1 VLKTYCLEKKKLIIQ
16 FILYL
21 LLSIYASFLH
31 AAVGKP
37 LPIKEVIVGVNHM
50 HKKAL
55 QKHSIYQPYTTF
67 LGMPIKKWLYQWGNH
82 HFNLEKIKND
92 CAAIEAT
99 YGYRIRKASNKKEKI
114 KLMATRD
121 KAIKRKENL
130 AKNGNRLMRMGEKPL
145 YYDPIYVHH
154 NEKIF
159 LNYLHSKGYL
169 DAEIITKTDLKKSSI
184 RVTYSIKPKN
194 LYKIISTRLQA
205 SDQAIDTLL
214 ANHSNESLIK
224 IGDPY
229 GYQNFVNEQE
239 RIINLLS
246 DNGYFEFNEQY
257 VHFIAD
263 RSDGDHT
270 IAVTTVVDLP
280 DPKMAYHKT
289 KIGRIVVDLTTQ
301 QDHASSITC
310 VLTKVCQGLYF
321 LVPSDGYPL
330 DDIAAKIP
338 LRPGDL
344 YNKSKIL
351 ETYERLHRI
360 ATFGSIAILPKIE
373 GDELVI
379 YIHAKPDERIR
390 FQIEIGGQCV
400 NLNLN
405 KLRPAIKLNPI
416 IKRVGGL
423 GILQIEAS
431 VALREDFVT
440 QRFHR
445 NITYGL
451 RGKFTTP
458 CFILF
463 LSRKTNLMVEKFN
476 PTTTM
481 AIDYSFTKNPVYSSK
496 KIDAGLN
503 YDWYSKHVLYQC
515 SPFKVTFDYP
525 QVLDNSKTNQSHIKL
540 PSFLTSMGC
549 ILTIRAATP
558 TLYFNPLVSYR
569 WMVSIDIEHG
579 GLYEHLFLMKKILPK
594 EIQLYK
600 YLKIEMGYRHAFDL
614 TAYTTLVYQS
624 KLGAVKGYKAT
635 DKVPLD
641 KQYTIGGYGS
651 VRAWDRGVVG
661 PGLYESEENNN
672 EIQKGDLLLLGNIE
686 LRRKLIGY
694 LEGAIFL
701 DIGNTWKLGKDAP
714 LKMKF
719 KFHKFYKAF
728 AVGGGFGLRLNLY
741 NIFILCGDLAFPLYR
756 PSGSKLQKLKPI
768 FNLNIGYPF

>member
-1 VLKTYCLEKKKLIIQ
+1 MKTYCLDKQKLIIQ
-16 FILYL
+16 FISYL

-31 AAVGKP
+31 ASVGKS

-55 QKHSIYQPYTTF
+55 QKHSIYHPHTTF
-67 LGMPIKKWLYQWGNH
+67 LAMPIKKWLYQWGNH
-82 HFNLEKIKND
+82 HFNLEKIKNERV
-92 CAAIEAT
+92 AIEAT
-99 YGYRIRKASNKKEKI
+99 YGYRIRKAANEKEKI
-114 KLMATRD
+114 KLMAKRD
-121 KAIKRKENL
+121 KAIKRKQNL
-130 AKNGNRLMRMGEKPL
+130 AANGNRLMRMGEKPL

-159 LNYLHSKGYL
+159 LNYMNSKGYL
-169 DAEIITKTDLKKSSI
+169 DAEIITKTDLQKSNI
-184 RVTYSIKPKN
+184 RVTYYIKPKN
-194 LYKIISTRLQA
+194 LYKIIATRLQA
-205 SDQAIDTLL
+205 NDQAICTLL
-214 ANHSNESLIK
+214 ANHSSESLIK

-229 GYQNFVNEQE
+229 AYQNFVNEQE
-239 RIINLLS
+239 RIVNLLS

-257 VHFIAD
+257 VHFIAHQ
-263 RSDGDHT
+263 SESDHT

-280 DPKMAYHKT
+280 HPKMVYHTT

-301 QDHASSITC
+301 KDHASSTMRL
-310 VLTKVCQGLYF
+310 LTKVCQGLYF

-373 GDELVI
+373 ADRLVV

-390 FQIEIGGQCV
+390 FQTEIAGECV
-400 NLNLN
+400 NLNLK
-405 KLRPAIKLNPI
+405 KLHPAIKLNPI
-416 IKRVGGL
+416 IRRVGGL

-431 VALREDFVT
+431 VARREEFVAQT
-440 QRFHR
+440 SYQ
-445 NITYGL
+445 NIAYGL

-458 CFILF
+458 RFILF
-463 LSRKTNLMVEKFN
+463 LSRKTNLMLEKLN
-476 PTTTM
+476 PSTTM
-481 AIDYSFTKNPVYSSK
+481 AIDYSFTENRVYSSK
-496 KIDAGLN
+496 KIDAALH
-503 YDWYSKHVLYQC
+503 YDWYSKHILYQC
-515 SPFKVTFDYP
+515 APFKVTFDNP
-525 QVLDNSKTNQSHIKL
+525 KVLDQSKVNQPHTKL
-540 PSFLTSMGC
+540 PSFFTSIGC

-558 TLYFNPLVSYR
+558 ALYFNPLVSYR
-569 WMVSIDIEHG
+569 WMVSIAIEHG
-579 GLYEHLFLMKKILPK
+579 GLYEHLFLVKKILPK

-600 YLKIEMGYRHAFDL
+600 YLKIDIGYRHAFHL
-614 TAYTTLVYQS
+614 TAYTTLVYQT

-651 VRAWDRGVVG
+651 VRAWDRGMVG
-661 PGLYESEENNN
+661 PGLYESKKDKKEA
-672 EIQKGDLLLLGNIE
+672 QKGNLLLLGNIE
-686 LRRKLIGY
+686 LRQKLIGY
-694 LEGAIFL
+694 LEGALFL
-701 DIGNTWKLGKDAP
+701 DIGNTWKLEKDAP

-719 KFHKFYKAF
+719 NFHKFYKAF

-741 NIFILCGDLAFPLYR
+741 NTFVLCGDLAFPLYR
-756 PSGSKLQKLKPI
+756 PSGSKLQKLQPI
-768 FNLNIGYPF
+768 FNVNIGYPF

>member
-1 VLKTYCLEKKKLIIQ
+1 M
-16 FILYL
+16 
-21 LLSIYASFLH
+21 LH
-31 AAVGKP
+31 AAIGKP
-37 LPIKEVIVGVNHM
+37 LPIKEVIVGVNHI
-50 HKKAL
+50 HKKGL
-55 QKHSIYQPYTTF
+55 QKHSIYHPATTF
-67 LGMPIKKWLYQWGNH
+67 LGMPIRKWLYQWGDH
-82 HFNLEKIKND
+82 YFNLEKIKNQS
-92 CAAIEAT
+92 ASIEAT
-99 YGYRIRKASNKKEKI
+99 YAYRISKAANEKEKK
-114 KLMATRD
+114 KLIAKRD
-121 KAIKRKENL
+121 KAIKRKQEL
-130 AKNGNRLMRMGEKPL
+130 AAKGNHLMRMGEKPL
-145 YYDPIYVHH
+145 YYDPTYVHH

-169 DAEIITKTDLKKSSI
+169 DAEVTSKTDLQKSSA
-184 RVTYSIKPKN
+184 RVTYYINLKK
-194 LYKIISTRLQA
+194 LYKIASIRLQTT
-205 SDQAIDTLL
+205 DQAIGTLL
-214 ANHSNESLIK
+214 GNYNSESLIK
-224 IGDPY
+224 IGDSY
-229 GYQNFVNEQE
+229 TYENFVNEQE

-280 DPKMAYHKT
+280 NPKMAYHKT

-301 QDHASSITC
+301 KDHASCITPL
-310 VLTKVCQGLYF
+310 LTKVCQGLYF

-373 GDELVI
+373 GDQLVI
-379 YIHAKPDERIR
+379 YIHAKPDERVRI
-390 FQIEIGGQCV
+390 QTEIGGECV
-400 NLNLN
+400 NFNLN

-416 IKRVGGL
+416 IRRVRGL

-431 VALREDFVT
+431 VARREEFVIQKSYQNT
-440 QRFHR
+440 
-445 NITYGL
+445 TYGL

-458 CFILF
+458 CFMLF
-463 LSRKTNLMVEKFN
+463 LSKKTNLMLEKLN
-476 PTTTM
+476 PSTTM
-481 AIDYSFTKNPVYSSK
+481 TIDYSFTKNRGYSSK
-496 KIDAGLN
+496 KIDSGLN
-503 YDWYSKHVLYQC
+503 YNWYSKHVLYEC
-515 SPFKVTFDYP
+515 APFKVTFDYP
-525 QVLDNSKTNQSHIKL
+525 QVLDDSKINQSHIKL

-549 ILTIRAATP
+549 ILTIRSAMPA
-558 TLYFNPLVSYR
+558 LYFNPLVSYR
-569 WMVSIDIEHG
+569 WMILIDIEHG
-579 GLYEHLFLMKKILPK
+579 GLYEHLFPVKKILHK

-600 YLKIEMGYRHAFDL
+600 YFKIEMGYQHAFDI
-614 TAYTTLVYQS
+614 TAYTRLVYQA

-635 DKVPLD
+635 DKIPLD

-651 VRAWDRGVVG
+651 VRAWERGMIG
-661 PGLYESEENNN
+661 PGLYESEEDNK
-672 EIQKGDLLLLGNIE
+672 ERQKGNLLLLGNIE

-694 LEGAIFL
+694 LEGALFL
-701 DIGNTWKLGKDAP
+701 DMGNTWKLGKDAP

-741 NIFILCGDLAFPLYR
+741 NIFILCGDLAFPLHR